1 MMPVARWTEEIEQ
14 NKNQKLSATIW
25 NEADDSEARYWVHA
39 RGLVIP
45 YILAPL

>member
-1 MMPVARWTEEIEQ
+1 MPVARWTEDIEQ
-14 NKNQKLSATIW
+14 NKNQKLSAAIW
-25 NEADDSEARYWVHA
+25 IEADDSEAQYWVCA